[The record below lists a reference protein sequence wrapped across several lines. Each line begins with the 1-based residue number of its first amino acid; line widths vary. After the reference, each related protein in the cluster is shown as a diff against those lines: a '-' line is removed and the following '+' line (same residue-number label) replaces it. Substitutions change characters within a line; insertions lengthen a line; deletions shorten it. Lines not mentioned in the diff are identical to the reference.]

1 MNIHI
6 SKLINNQLKDDEI
19 KVNIEISDKNKE
31 LENIIPYIEEFDK
44 RKIVVFDGYNMMQIN
59 TNDIMYFYS
68 DGNYNFC
75 KTKEKKY
82 RIKSKLYEIEK
93 KSNNFLRISK
103 SCIINIK
110 QVKNFDIG
118 KNRNIVVRF
127 NDNSE
132 QFVSRRKIKEVMNYL
147 TERMI

>member
-59 TNDIMYFYS
+59 T
-68 DGNYNFC
+68 
-75 KTKEKKY
+75 
-82 RIKSKLYEIEK
+82 L
-93 KSNNFLRISK
+93 
-103 SCIINIK
+103 
-110 QVKNFDIG
+110 
-118 KNRNIVVRF
+118 
-127 NDNSE
+127 
-132 QFVSRRKIKEVMNYL
+132 
-147 TERMI
+147 